1 MAINSHRLG
10 TISRMGFGYAF
21 LSHPSPQIVNKRSYV
36 RSGWE
41 ELFGRKMDPAVVEKL
56 EEGLM
61 EYRILKMAPN
71 WLPLIPSASYWV
83 PSQGDTMKELQ
94 VAVQRMRISQQ
105 LNNERGRMFVLATVS
120 TATVGSS
127 VAPPAFLGNPRA
139 TEIEIVSD
147 EEEGSSD
154 LEEDD
159 TDLEDNSE

>member
-56 EEGLM
+56 EKGLM
-61 EYRILKMAPN
+61 EYRILKMAPR

-105 LNNERGRMFVLATVS
+105 LNNEEGGMFVSATVP

-127 VAPPAFLGNPRA
+127 VATPPVLNKLRA
-139 TEIEIVSD
+139 TEIEIVLEDD
-147 EEEGSSD
+147 EEESS
-154 LEEDD
+154 ESEDE
-159 TDLEDNSE
+159 TDLDNNAG